1 MKKKIYDHRDFF
13 SPSRECDS
21 LGMTE
26 KHEKFNPKVRV
37 EARLSLFEIDNR
49 EALGADNNNVQLQG
63 AVTNSLIIQSSIS
76 LTMFITVSSTHANDN
91 TVNLL
96 IKRTRIVWRASTDY
110 YSLFSFSCFAQYF
123 SFLSYLDRLED
134 DELWKLI

>member
-1 MKKKIYDHRDFF
+1 
-13 SPSRECDS
+13 
-21 LGMTE
+21 MTE
-26 KHEKFNPKVRV
+26 KHENFNPKVRV

-96 IKRTRIVWRASTDY
+96 IKRTRIV
-110 YSLFSFSCFAQYF
+110 
-123 SFLSYLDRLED
+123 
-134 DELWKLI
+134 